1 MLEDIKA
8 LLGIT
13 DSAKDAALTIY
24 IRQGVTR
31 VTAYMHDH
39 SDPPID
45 VAVAYADAV
54 TEYAVL
60 RYRKAG
66 SEGIISQTQGSRS
79 TTYAASTSNLPD
91 SVKELL
97 PSPFIRMR

>member
-8 LLGIT
+8 LLSIT
-13 DSAKDAALTIY
+13 DSSKDAVLTIY

-31 VTAYMHDH
+31 ITAYMNDN
-39 SDPPID
+39 SLVPVD
-45 VAVAYADAV
+45 VDVEYADAV
-54 TEYAVL
+54 IEFVVL

-66 SEGIISQTQGSRS
+66 SEGIISKTQGSRS
-79 TTYAASTSNLPD
+79 TTYATSTGNLPS
-91 SVKELL
+91 SVMELL